1 MIYYIIYHIQM
12 IYPLVNKHRPWKITQ
27 FLMETS
33 LPTPKNA
40 RVYVNLPEGSSL
52 LFSSPSTQTSEAEIS
67 SKNPMNSP
75 IFPMGNSVVCDHWGI
90 AKVTTLQPKT
100 ELLEFFS

>member
-40 RVYVNLPEGSSL
+40 RVYVNLPEG
-52 LFSSPSTQTSEAEIS
+52 IS
-67 SKNPMNSP
+67 SR
-75 IFPMGNSVVCDHWGI
+75 V
-90 AKVTTLQPKT
+90 
-100 ELLEFFS
+100 